1 MMQTLYFE
9 PAWDKTIAPA
19 DREKIIDHFHSLHFE
34 DDIHFSFLWEAIN
47 HKRERLVTVL
57 IHNGED
63 TSLPLQDVA
72 ITYNKNGEQI
82 AAGIFTLPLEIP
94 GKTSMPWTFIF
105 TPANQ
110 TEAHPLYLIT
120 NNS

>member
-1 MMQTLYFE
+1 MQTLFFE

-19 DREKIIDHFHSLHFE
+19 DREKIIAHFQTRHLVN
-34 DDIHFSFLWEAIN
+34 DIMLSFLWEAIN
-47 HKRERLVTVL
+47 HKGERLVTVL
-57 IHNGED
+57 IHNEED
-63 TSLPLQDVA
+63 TSLPLQDVV

-110 TEAHPLYLIT
+110 TEAPPLYTIT
-120 NNS
+120 NKP